1 MSAGRVARNPHPLPT
16 LLLSILAG
24 AAASC
29 GQTPQLTGRW
39 IGDASVASGPERIE
53 LEVDAAGAAMVS
65 LRGWGLHGVRM
76 ARDVA
81 PSESLAFTAMAK
93 DTVGLRGVVRG
104 GRWSGELTR
113 GGERIQVELRR
124 VEPYSAKDWTA
135 IVGTFRAEDGRLLG
149 IAPFSEFGPDPML
162 VDYGSGR
169 IAPLY
174 PVSRS
179 AFLIGPA
186 LISPVLA
193 IDSLEVVNDAA
204 GGVHAI
210 RVTHQGEPPVVA
222 RRVETRDEEVRFSNG
237 AVTLGGTLTLPPGP
251 GPHPGLVLVHGS
263 NAQTRDAFG
272 PWTRFF
278 VGQGFA
284 VLSFD
289 KRGTGVSTGDWK
301 QADFAG
307 LAGDVLAG
315 VRLLEARTEIRS
327 DRIGLW
333 GISQAGW
340 IMPMVAAEAP
350 DKIAFL
356 VVHAGTGT
364 TVQQQGV
371 LNRLHELRASGLP
384 ERSVAVGARYQEL
397 DDVLTRSG
405 KGWEELQRFYEAH
418 RGEEPW
424 LTEPDPADAWF
435 RGYYRMLM
443 DFDPAPFWRRVT
455 CPVLLF
461 YGELDVNVPPAES
474 WPPIE
479 RALRAAANREVEH
492 VVLPKANHVFLEA
505 RTGARDEYPGL
516 TRFVPGYFDRMA
528 AWLAVQRERAGEG
541 K

>member
-1 MSAGRVARNPHPLPT
+1 MRRNLHPMPWLA
-16 LLLSILAG
+16 LSVLTCAT
-24 AAASC
+24 ASC
-29 GQTPQLTGRW
+29 QHQVPPLAGRW
-39 IGDASVASGPERIE
+39 IGDAAVASGPERIE
-53 LEVDAAGAAMVS
+53 VEVDSVGVAMVS
-65 LRGWGLHGVRM
+65 LPSWGLRGVRL

-81 PSESLAFTAMAK
+81 PSESLGFTGRAT
-93 DTVGLRGVVRG
+93 DTVRLRGVVRT

-113 GGERIQVELRR
+113 GRERALVELRQLGS
-124 VEPYSAKDWTA
+124 YSTEDWTG
-135 IVGTFRAEDGRLLG
+135 IVGTFRGEDGGLIG
-149 IAPFSEFGPDPML
+149 IAPLSEFGPDPML
-162 VDYGSGR
+162 VDYGTGR

-174 PVSRS
+174 QVSRS

-193 IDSLEVVNDAA
+193 TDSMEIVNDPA
-204 GGVHAI
+204 GRARAI
-210 RVTHQGEPPVVA
+210 RVTHRGQPPIVA
-222 RRVETRDEEVRFSNG
+222 TRVETRDEEVSFSNG

-251 GPHPGLVLVHGS
+251 GPHPALVLVHGS

-278 VGQGFA
+278 AGQGFA

-301 QADFAG
+301 QADFAA

-315 VRLLEARTEIRS
+315 VHLLEGRPEIRR

-340 IMPMVAAEAP
+340 IMPMVAAQAP
-350 DKIAFL
+350 GEIAFL

-364 TVQQQGV
+364 TVWEQGV

-397 DDVLTRSG
+397 DDVVTRSG
-405 KGWEELQRFYEAH
+405 KGWAELQHFYEAH

-424 LTEPDPADAWF
+424 LPEPDPAGAWF

-461 YGELDVNVPPAES
+461 FGELDVNVPPAES

-479 RALRAAANREVEH
+479 RALRVAGNREVEH

-528 AWLAVQRERAGEG
+528 EWLAAQRERAGEG
-541 K
+541 E

>member
-1 MSAGRVARNPHPLPT
+1 MRQLPSLPR
-16 LLLSILAG
+16 LLLSILAC
-24 AAASC
+24 ATASC
-29 GQTPQLTGRW
+29 GQAPQLTGRW
-39 IGDASVASGPERIE
+39 IGDAAVASGPERIE
-53 LEVDAAGAAMVS
+53 VEVDSLGAAMVS
-65 LRGWGLHGVRM
+65 LRSWGLRGVRL
-76 ARDVA
+76 ARDAA
-81 PSESLAFTAMAK
+81 PSESLGFIGRAT
-93 DTVGLRGVVRG
+93 DTVRLRGVVSA

-113 GGERIQVELRR
+113 GRERALVEMRQL
-124 VEPYSAKDWTA
+124 EPYKAEHWTG
-135 IVGTFRAEDGRLLG
+135 IVGTFRSEEGRLIG

-162 VDYGSGR
+162 VDYRSGR

-174 PVSRS
+174 PVS
-179 AFLIGPA
+179 AAALMIGPA
-186 LISPVLA
+186 LISPALSP
-193 IDSLEVVNDAA
+193 DSLELVADTA
-204 GGVHAI
+204 GRVRAI
-210 RVTHQGEPPVVA
+210 RVLLHGQPPVVA
-222 RRVETRDEEVRFSNG
+222 TRVETRDEEVRFANDT
-237 AVTLGGTLTLPPGP
+237 VTLGGTLTLPSGP
-251 GPHPGLVLVHGS
+251 GPHPALVLVHGS

-278 VGQGFA
+278 AGQGFA

-301 QADFAG
+301 QADLAA

-315 VRLLEARTEIRS
+315 VHLLEGRPEIVR

-356 VVHAGTGT
+356 MVHAGTGT
-364 TVQQQGV
+364 TVQEQGV

-384 ERSVAVGARYQEL
+384 ERSLAVGARYQEL

-424 LTEPDPADAWF
+424 LPEPEPADAWF

-461 YGELDVNVPPAES
+461 FGELDVNVPPAES

-479 RALRAAANREVEH
+479 RALRVAGNREVEH

-505 RTGARDEYPGL
+505 RTGAREEYPGL
-516 TRFVPGYFDRMA
+516 TRFVPGYFARMA
-528 AWLAVQRERAGEG
+528 SWLAAQRERAGEG
-541 K
+541 R